1 MTQREVWLEGVASR
15 GGTLREVGGVRV
27 PARFT
32 SAAEDGA
39 AAADEYAAVP
49 GGRALCDRTH
59 RGLIRVTGK
68 DRAAWLHNL
77 VTNQVKPLSPGE
89 GNYAF
94 ALNVKGR
101 ILFDL
106 VYLVRTE
113 DILLDV
119 DRRLL
124 TDALKHF
131 NKYIIMEDV
140 ALTDLSAETCRIG
153 VLGSGA
159 EEAAAAGWTTA
170 ENAALYQS
178 GLLSDP
184 AGECV
189 AWRSDFCGVRGYEVS
204 FPSREWDAVAAQFA
218 AASGEA
224 AWIGWDAVEA
234 LRIEQGVPAYPNEIN
249 EAVLPAETGQLARAV
264 SFNKGCYLGQEIVER
279 MHARKAVSRGLVR
292 LIFDDGDPPA
302 LGSPVLDADGQVI
315 GEVTSSCRSARLS
328 RPVALAYVK
337 AAAAAARDKTQLVVK
352 DGPGQRPCVVVSSP
366 SAA

>member
-1 MTQREVWLEGVASR
+1 MTQREVWLEGVAAR
-15 GGTLREVGGVRV
+15 GGALREVGGIRV
-27 PARFT
+27 PARFA
-32 SAAEDGA
+32 SATEDGA
-39 AAADEYAAVP
+39 ATADECAAVSR
-49 GGRALCDRTH
+49 GRALCDRTH

-106 VYLVRTE
+106 VYLVRAE
-113 DILLDV
+113 DILLDIE
-119 DRRLL
+119 RRLL

-159 EEAAAAGWTTA
+159 GEAATAAGWATA

-204 FPSREWDAVAAQFA
+204 FPSREWNTVAARLA
-218 AASGEA
+218 AAGDA

-302 LGSPVLDADGQVI
+302 PGSPVLDADGQVI
-315 GEVTSSCRSARLS
+315 GEVTSSCRSVRLS

-337 AAAAAARDKTQLVVK
+337 ATAARDKTQLAVNNGAERRTGVVA
-352 DGPGQRPCVVVSSP
+352 SSP
-366 SAA
+366 SAV